1 MKLHQRFS
9 LRGKL
14 TLVNM
19 LTSVAAL
26 LLASMA
32 FLVYDVYSFRL
43 RMVGDL
49 ATLSQ
54 VIGDNCEASLL
65 FDDASSAS
73 HVLSALA
80 AKSAVERAVLY
91 RPSGQLFAQYV
102 SPHIHTEARSLALAR
117 DGHRFSAG
125 HLVLGRTVLVDGE
138 PVGRLVV
145 VSDLRELRLRLTHYG
160 LTVALVLLLTCG
172 VAFFLSNAI
181 QPLVSLPIL
190 RLAQAARTV
199 AERQDFSVRVTEEG
213 RDEVA
218 HMARAFNG
226 MLAQIESRDN
236 ALSEVRTELE
246 GKVTQLEAEVLDRRR
261 AEEALRHSEE
271 QLLQAQKMEA
281 IGRLAGGV
289 AHDFN
294 NLLTVIKGH
303 GDLLARRIAEDSPNR
318 RGVGEI
324 LKAAER
330 AAGLTR
336 QLLAFSRKQILAPK
350 VLDIRAVVS
359 DLGSMLE
366 RLIGEDIE
374 LVLRMPGGLGHVKID
389 PGQLEQVMM
398 NLAVNARDA
407 MPDGGLLVVEASDV
421 RREPGPLVGA
431 DVVPAGE
438 YVVLAVTDTGVGMSR
453 EVLER
458 VFEPFFTTK
467 PRGQG
472 TGLGL
477 SMVYGIVR
485 QSGGHITAYSEPGM
499 GTTFKVYLP
508 RVDAAQEVPASP
520 AVSRGRMQGRGET
533 ILVVEDEA
541 LVLGLITE
549 TLSEGGYRVL
559 PARDGA
565 TALQIVAIHDGD
577 IHLALT
583 DMVMPGM
590 NGKEVALELGRLRP
604 GLPVLYMSG
613 YSDTGIVHDGRLDEG
628 VMLLQKPFSPVE
640 LLERIRDLLDRGS
653 ADRAA
658 A

>member
-1 MKLHQRFS
+1 MKFHQRFS

-26 LLASMA
+26 LLASVA
-32 FLVYDVYSFRL
+32 FLVFDVYSFRA

-49 ATLSQ
+49 ETLAQ
-54 VIGDNCEASLL
+54 VVGENCEAPLV
-65 FDDASSAS
+65 FDDPAAAGN
-73 HVLSALA
+73 VLAALA
-80 AKSAVERAVLY
+80 AKPAVESAILY
-91 RPSGQLFAQYV
+91 RPSGQLFAEYV
-102 SPHIHTEARSLALAR
+102 SRQGKPAARPQHPER
-117 DGHRFSAG
+117 DGHRFDAG

-138 PVGRLVV
+138 PIGRLVV
-145 VSDLRELRLRLTHYG
+145 VSDLLELRVRLIRYG
-160 LTVALVLLLTCG
+160 LIVALVLLLTCG
-172 VAFFLSNAI
+172 VAFLLSNAI

-190 RLAQAARTV
+190 RLARVAKSV
-199 AERQDFSVRVTEEG
+199 AERQDFSVRVPEEG

-226 MLAQIESRDN
+226 MLAQIQNRDS
-236 ALSEVRTELE
+236 ALYEIRLELE
-246 GKVTQLEAEVLDRRR
+246 GKVAQLEAEVVERRR

-294 NLLTVIKGH
+294 NLLTIIKGH
-303 GDLLARRIAEDSPNR
+303 GDLLVRRLEADSPHR

-324 LKAAER
+324 LKASER

-350 VLDIRAVVS
+350 VLDVGAVVG

-374 LVLRMPGGLGHVKID
+374 LVIRMPEGLGRVKID

-398 NLAVNARDA
+398 NLAINARDA
-407 MPDGGLLVVEASDV
+407 MPQGGRLVIEASNV
-421 RREPGPLVGA
+421 RREPGPMLGTD
-431 DVVPAGE
+431 DVPPGE
-438 YVVLAVTDTGVGMSR
+438 YVMLAVTDNGCGMSR
-453 EVLER
+453 EVLAR
-458 VFEPFFTTK
+458 VFEPFYTTK

-485 QSGGHITAYSEPGM
+485 QSEGRITVYSEPGT

-508 RVDAAQEVPASP
+508 RVDAAQEAPAIP
-520 AVSRGRMQGRGET
+520 AVSRGSLRGRGET

-541 LVLGLITE
+541 PVLGLITE
-549 TLSEGGYRVL
+549 TLGEGGYRVL
-559 PARDGA
+559 SARDGA
-565 TALQIVAIHDGD
+565 TALQLVATHDGD

-583 DMVMPGM
+583 DMIMPGM
-590 NGKEVALELGRLRP
+590 NGKEVALGLGRLRP
-604 GLPVLYMSG
+604 GLQVLYVSG

-628 VMLLQKPFSPVE
+628 VMLLQKPFSPVD
-640 LLERIRDLLDRGS
+640 LLERVRDLLDRGS
-653 ADRAA
+653 AGQAA

>member
-1 MKLHQRFS
+1 MKFHQRFS

-26 LLASMA
+26 LLASVT
-32 FLVYDVYSFRL
+32 FLVYDVYSFRHQ
-43 RMVGDL
+43 MVRDL
-49 ATLSQ
+49 ETLSQ
-54 VIGDNCEASLL
+54 VIGDNCEAPLL
-65 FDDASSAS
+65 FDDASSAG
-73 HVLSALA
+73 HVLATLA
-80 AKSAVERAVLY
+80 AKPAVESALLY

-102 SPHIHTEARSLALAR
+102 SPHGGEAVRPLHLAQ
-117 DGHRFSAG
+117 DGHRFGAG
-125 HLVLGRTVLVDGE
+125 HLVLRRTVLVDGE
-138 PVGRLVV
+138 PIGRLVV
-145 VSDLRELRLRLTHYG
+145 VSDLRELRMRLTQYG
-160 LTVALVLLLTCG
+160 LIVALVLLLTCG
-172 VAFFLSNAI
+172 AALLLSNAI

-199 AERQDFSVRVTEEG
+199 AERQDFSIRVPG
-213 RDEVA
+213 KGQDEVA
-218 HMARAFNG
+218 DMARAFND
-226 MLAQIESRDN
+226 MLVQIENRDN
-236 ALSEVRTELE
+236 ALHEIRIELE
-246 GKVTQLEAEVLDRRR
+246 GKVVQLEAEVVERRS

-281 IGRLAGGV
+281 VGRLAGGV

-303 GDLLARRIAEDSPNR
+303 GDLLTLHLAEDSPNR

-324 LKAAER
+324 LKAADR

-350 VLDIRAVVS
+350 VLDIRAVVA
-359 DLGSMLE
+359 DLGSMLA

-374 LVLRMPGGLGHVKID
+374 LVIRMPEGLGHVKID

-407 MPDGGLLVVEASDV
+407 MPHGGRLVLEASNV
-421 RREPGPLVGA
+421 RREPGPQVGA
-431 DVVPAGE
+431 DEVPAGE
-438 YVVLAVTDTGVGMSR
+438 YVMLAVTDTGCGMSR
-453 EVLER
+453 EVLAR

-467 PRGQG
+467 PMGQG

-485 QSGGHITAYSEPGM
+485 QSDGHIAAYGEPGM
-499 GTTFKVYLP
+499 GTTFRVYLP

-520 AVSRGRMQGRGET
+520 VVSSRRLRGRGET

-590 NGKEVALELGRLRP
+590 NGKEVALGLGRVRP
-604 GLPVLYMSG
+604 GLQVLYMSG
-613 YSDTGIVHDGRLDEG
+613 YSDTGVVHDGRLDEG
-628 VMLLQKPFSPVE
+628 VMFLQKPFSPVE
-640 LLERIRDLLDRGS
+640 LLDRIREILDRGS

>member
-1 MKLHQRFS
+1 MRFHQRFS

-19 LTSVAAL
+19 LTSVVAL
-26 LLASMA
+26 LLASVA
-32 FLVYDVYSFRL
+32 FMVYDVYSFRA
-43 RMVGDL
+43 RVVGDL
-49 ATLSQ
+49 ETLSQ
-54 VIGDNCEASLL
+54 VIGENCEAPLL
-65 FDDASSAS
+65 FDDAAAAGN
-73 HVLSALA
+73 VLATLA
-80 AKSAVERAVLY
+80 AKPAVEAALLY
-91 RPSGQLFAQYV
+91 QPSGQLFAEYV
-102 SPHIHTEARSLALAR
+102 SRRGDAAARTRRLGQ
-117 DGHRFSAG
+117 DGQRFDAG
-125 HLVLGRTVLVDGE
+125 HLVLGRTVLVDGA
-138 PVGRLVV
+138 PIGRLVV
-145 VSDLRELRLRLTHYG
+145 VSDLLELRARLIHYA
-160 LTVALVLLLTCG
+160 LIVALVLLLTCG

-190 RLAQAARTV
+190 RLAHAARTV
-199 AERQDFSVRVTEEG
+199 AERQDFSVRVPEEG

-226 MLAQIESRDN
+226 MLAQIQNRDS
-236 ALSEVRTELE
+236 ALREIHLELE
-246 GKVTQLEAEVLDRRR
+246 DKVTQLEAEVAERRR
-261 AEEALRHSEE
+261 AEDALHHSEE

-294 NLLTVIKGH
+294 NLLTVIRGH
-303 GDLLARRIAEDSPNR
+303 ADLLVRRLAEDSPHR

-324 LKAAER
+324 LKAADR

-350 VLDIRAVVS
+350 VLDVSAVVA
-359 DLGSMLE
+359 DLGSMLT

-374 LVLRMPGGLGHVKID
+374 LVIRMPEGLGRVKID

-407 MPDGGLLVVEASDV
+407 MPHGGRLVLEASNV
-421 RREPGPLVGA
+421 RREPGPLVGT
-431 DVVPAGE
+431 DEVPAGE
-438 YVVLAVTDTGVGMSR
+438 YVMLAVTDNGCGMSR
-453 EVLER
+453 EVLAR
-458 VFEPFFTTK
+458 VFEPFYTTK

-485 QSGGHITAYSEPGM
+485 QSEGRITAYSEPGV

-508 RVDAAQEVPASP
+508 RVAAVEEVPAPP
-520 AVSRGRMQGRGET
+520 AVSRRSVQGRGET

-541 LVLGLITE
+541 PVLGLITE
-549 TLSEGGYRVL
+549 TLTEGGYRVL
-559 PARDGA
+559 PALDGP
-565 TALQIVAIHDGD
+565 TALQIAATHGGQ

-583 DMVMPGM
+583 DMIMPGM

-604 GLPVLYMSG
+604 GLPVLYVSG
-613 YSDTGIVHDGRLDEG
+613 YSDVGIVHDGRLDEG
-628 VMLLQKPFSPVE
+628 VMLLQKPFSPVD
-640 LLERIRDLLDRGS
+640 LLERVRDLLDRGS